1 MTKQKPPGS
10 IDNDSAKAVEPQL
23 VLVDDPVTG
32 VRRLVLNRPELLN
45 AIDIHL
51 ADALLSCLDAGRR
64 DSGVRCLVLTGAG

>member
-1 MTKQKPPGS
+1 M
-10 IDNDSAKAVEPQL
+10 
-23 VLVDDPVTG
+23 
-32 VRRLVLNRPELLN
+32 RRLVLNRPELLN